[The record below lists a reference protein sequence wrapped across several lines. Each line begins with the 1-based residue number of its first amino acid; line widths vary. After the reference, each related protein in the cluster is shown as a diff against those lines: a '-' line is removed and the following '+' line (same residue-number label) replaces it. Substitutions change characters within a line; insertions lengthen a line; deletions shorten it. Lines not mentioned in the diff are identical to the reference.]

1 MDKTEED
8 FKIKANLAAL
18 EAHFH
23 NEGLNEI
30 EKACE
35 CYTDEIVWE
44 AQRSRPAYSRNGG
57 FER

>member
-8 FKIKANLAAL
+8 SVIKANLAAV

-35 CYTDEIVWE
+35 G
-44 AQRSRPAYSRNGG
+44 YSDILWGRASSKPPFRQQAG
-57 FER
+57 RDR